1 MQVELNSSQIG
12 NSYAVS
18 KADNKNVE
26 EKSGNKYSSVSEYYA
41 YLEDK
46 YSCLTASGYKV
57 TISPAYL
64 EKCIKDPK
72 CAELL
77 EKNLAHLPVSHQ
89 NMTAFW
95 SARGAE
101 VVNEQWNFDE
111 NGNCGSSTSMYVVSK
126 GSSSGS
132 SVQNKMSEK
141 RTEKKSTPQ
150 SNYEKRKRLREQ
162 FEEKQEKKRA
172 EKKELEEQLAE
183 QRAERKAENEALQ
196 SYEVTVVGSD
206 VWSVTE
212 KYIEKANS
220 STEPMSGTAG
230 FDMKA

>member
-1 MQVELNSSQIG
+1 M
-12 NSYAVS
+12 
-18 KADNKNVE
+18 
-26 EKSGNKYSSVSEYYA
+26 
-41 YLEDK
+41 
-46 YSCLTASGYKV
+46 
-57 TISPAYL
+57 

-101 VVNEQWNFDE
+101 VVNEQWSFDE
-111 NGNCGSSTSMYVVSK
+111 NGNCGSGTGMSVVSK
-126 GSSSGS
+126 SSSSGS

-141 RTEKKSTPQ
+141 RIEKKSTPQ

-162 FEEKQEKKRA
+162 FEEKLEKKRA
-172 EKKELEEQLAE
+172 EKKELEERLAE
-183 QRAERKAENEALQ
+183 QSAKR
-196 SYEVTVVGSD
+196 
-206 VWSVTE
+206 
-212 KYIEKANS
+212 KANS
-220 STEPMSGTAG
+220 SAEPMYGTVR